1 MFLEKLIGSII
12 ILWGIVIL
20 YDALKKATICKKR
33 QIASGIVLTIG
44 GIAVLASGIV
54 DSLSQPVFSIVKTE
68 SNINALTKP
77 AFIIVGAGV
86 VMYVY
91 NLICKNKIIT
101 AETQEKNKKEEFYKE
116 CLKADLKAWD

>member
-101 AETQEKNKKEEFYKE
+101 AETQEKK
-116 CLKADLKAWD
+116 

>member
-68 SNINALTKP
+68 SNINALTDEL
-77 AFIIVGAGV
+77 F
-86 VMYVY
+86 
-91 NLICKNKIIT
+91 L
-101 AETQEKNKKEEFYKE
+101 
-116 CLKADLKAWD
+116 